1 MEFLAVSPGT
11 GVVGGV
17 ESDSKSGMAEA
28 EAEVRLVLALRR
40 TAGCCQAERSSR
52 LLK

>member
-28 EAEVRLVLALRR
+28 EVRLVLALRR